1 MIKLIDLYILKRFIG
16 RILFLL
22 IAISSI
28 ILITNLVEMIDN
40 FIDANMKSNEI
51 FNYYLYTLP
60 MIISY
65 ALPMAITIA
74 TVLSILVYIQNNELL
89 AIRSLGINYFRL
101 TRSIIFFS
109 ILISVFHFYFENTIV
124 SNSNRLKNK
133 IVKKYNLD
141 KKNNKNKKNNFIE
154 DISKNQSILINSY
167 NNKNQTANKI
177 VLKEIDDKN
186 NLISRIDADKMVW
199 KNNNWYFE
207 ELLYRNWKNNQY
219 TFKIIKDTSIMLQDI
234 NPIYLTTEFIE
245 PDQMNYFELKK
256 FVDIKKKNSGNINKL
271 AVGLHHKL
279 SYALS
284 SLVLTI
290 SAIILSVALKNSNV
304 SYGIGLSLLIITIY
318 YVMLIIGKNFGIE
331 GILSPLLS
339 AWLSNITV
347 LLIAFYSYKR
357 FVF

>member
-1 MIKLIDLYILKRFIG
+1 MIKLIDLYILRRFIG

-40 FIDANMKSNEI
+40 FIDAEMSSNEI

-74 TVLSILVYIQNNELL
+74 TVLSILMYIQNNELL

-101 TRSIIFFS
+101 TRSVIIFS
-109 ILISVFHFYFENTIV
+109 ILVSIFHFYFENTIV

-141 KKNNKNKKNNFIE
+141 KKNKKNKKNNFIE
-154 DISKNQSILINSY
+154 DISKNKSILIMNY
-167 NNKNQTANKI
+167 NNKNQTAHKI
-177 VLKEIDDKN
+177 VLKEINDEN
-186 NLISRIDADKMVW
+186 NVISRIDADKMVW
-199 KNNNWYFE
+199 KDNSWYFE
-207 ELLYRNWKNNQY
+207 KLLHRHWEDEQY
-219 TFKIIKDTSIMLQDI
+219 NFEIIKDTSIVLENI

-245 PDQMNYFELKK
+245 PEQMNYFELKK
-256 FVDIKKKNSGNINKL
+256 FVEIKKKNSGNTNKWS
-271 AVGLHHKL
+271 VGLHHKV

-284 SLVLTI
+284 NLILTI
-290 SAIILSVALKNSNV
+290 AAIILSIALRNSNI
-304 SYGIGLSLLIITIY
+304 SYGIGLSLLIITVY
-318 YVMLIIGKNFGIE
+318 YVMLIIGKNLGIE
-331 GILSPLLS
+331 GILSPILS
-339 AWLSNITV
+339 AWLANITI
-347 LLIAFYSYKR
+347 LIIITYSYKR
-357 FVF
+357 YIF